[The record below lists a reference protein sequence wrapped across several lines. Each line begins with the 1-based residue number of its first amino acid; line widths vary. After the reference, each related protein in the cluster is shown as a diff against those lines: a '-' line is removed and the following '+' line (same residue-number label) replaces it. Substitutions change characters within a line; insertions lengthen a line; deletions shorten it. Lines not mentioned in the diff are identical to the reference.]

1 MGVTVRQKL
10 KGKGQPWWVFIRH
23 NNTLR
28 SKKVGDRNAAE
39 AVASEVRRKLA
50 VGELFLTPKTETRI
64 QDFSTFAAIYIE
76 SYAKR
81 VLKQNS
87 WEGYQN
93 IIDNH
98 LLPAWSSKPIDHITD
113 EDVEALLTQKI
124 DDGLSFKTVQNIRVL
139 VSGMFSFAIYQKLLG
154 VNPASR
160 VGKKFG
166 RRGPR
171 PDIKFL
177 SREEVAGFLDHVQQ
191 TRPEYHTFFL
201 TAFRTGMRLGELLGL
216 AWEDIDMERRVIT
229 VTRSFTHGRFET
241 PKSGKRRLIDMSD
254 QLMAALS
261 THKVLLRKQF
271 EGGLPACTVPKAIDP
286 RQSVHLIF
294 PNKAGMPMDGDNLRH
309 RVFREVTKALQLGQM
324 RIHDIRHTFASLLLQ
339 QNAPLHY
346 VKEQMGHASISTT
359 VDIYAHVAPGRH
371 RDVINGLDAVCP
383 PSANP
388 PLRMAS

>member
-1 MGVTVRQKL
+1 MGVTVRQKN

-23 NNTLR
+23 NNILR

-50 VGELFLTPKTETRI
+50 MGELFLTPKTETRI
-64 QDFSTFAAIYIE
+64 QDFSTFAALYIE
-76 SYAKR
+76 SYAKLE
-81 VLKQNS
+81 LKQNS

-98 LLPAWSSKPIDHITD
+98 LLPAWGPKPIDQITD
-113 EDVEALLTQKI
+113 DDVRALLTQKI

-139 VSGMFSFAIYQKLLG
+139 VSGMFSFAIYQKLLS
-154 VNPASR
+154 VNPATR

-177 SREEVAGFLDHVQQ
+177 SMEEVARFLNHVQQ
-191 TRPEYHTFFL
+191 TRPEHHTFFL

-216 AWEDIDMERRVIT
+216 AWEDIDMERRVLTI
-229 VTRSFTHGRFET
+229 TRSFTHGRFET
-241 PKSGKRRLIDMSD
+241 PKSGKHRVVEMSD
-254 QLMAALS
+254 QLTDGLS
-261 THKVLLRKQF
+261 THKGMLRKQF
-271 EGGLPACTVPKAIDP
+271 EEGLPVCTVPKAISP
-286 RQSVHLIF
+286 RQSVHLVF

-309 RVFREVTKALQLGQM
+309 RVFREVTKELQLGQM

-346 VKEQMGHASISTT
+346 VKEKMGHASITTT
-359 VDIYAHVAPGRH
+359 VDIYGHLIPGLH
-371 RDVINGLDAVCP
+371 REAINGLDAVCP